1 MRSEDARVNIL
12 VFLAASAAVFFA
24 LVAFARYPGLFARGH
39 EYRTTFRDVSGL
51 NRGDE
56 VRYGGLL
63 VGTVTDMELDP
74 ADPTRVIV
82 QFKVRESTPVRAD
95 TRATVAQVGLLG
107 EPYLD
112 LNPGRPSAPVA
123 AEGAMLPSTETLSMA
138 EAMSR
143 LARFIERS
151 DTLVSALSGLDVE
164 ASLARLDRTLQR
176 MESLVATTGARTDRV
191 LAGAERATGQLGDVL
206 QRSDRVLAL
215 VDTTLRT
222 AGPGFADTQRE
233 ALATLV
239 ETRQLVADIRDGL
252 QQQGGVDEL
261 VRNLAVTTDNLAR
274 LTSRLERD
282 PTSILKRREVPRK
295 TIGPSVR

>member
-1 MRSEDARVNIL
+1 MRSEDARVNIM
-12 VFLAASAAVFFA
+12 VFLGASAAVFFA

-39 EYRTTFRDVSGL
+39 EFRTTFRDVSGL

-63 VGTVTDMELDP
+63 VGTVTDMQLDP
-74 ADPTRVIV
+74 QDPTRVIV
-82 QFKVRESTPVRAD
+82 RFKVRQATPVRAD
-95 TRATVAQVGLLG
+95 TRATISQVGLLG

-112 LNPGRPSAPVA
+112 LTPGRETAAVA
-123 AEGAMLPSTETLSMA
+123 RDGAMLPSTETLSMA

-151 DTLVSALSGLDVE
+151 DTLVTALNAMNVQQSVE
-164 ASLARLDRTLQR
+164 RLDRTLAR
-176 MESLVATTGARTDRV
+176 METLVNTAGARTDRV
-191 LAGAERATGQLGDVL
+191 LASAEQATGQLNTVL
-206 QRSDRVLAL
+206 QRSDRVLSL

-222 AGPGFADTQRE
+222 AGPGFSSTQRE

-239 ETRQLVADIRDGL
+239 ETRQLVENIRDGL
-252 QQQGGVDEL
+252 QQQGGVDQL

-282 PTSILKRREVPRK
+282 PTSVLKRREVPRK
-295 TIGPSVR
+295 AIGPSVR